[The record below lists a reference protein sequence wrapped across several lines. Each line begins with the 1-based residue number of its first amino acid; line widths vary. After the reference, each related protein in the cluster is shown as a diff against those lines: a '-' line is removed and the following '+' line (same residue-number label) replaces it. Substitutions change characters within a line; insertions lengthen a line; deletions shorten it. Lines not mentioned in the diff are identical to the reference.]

1 MSQTQY
7 IVKRGTGNCHVMA
20 RDWDGV
26 LPDALVRAGW
36 EIGVMGKVRHT
47 AYRCP
52 VNGDGYRYSV
62 QAVCDSTGAV
72 VAEVPY
78 HGPGAVSGEL

>member
-1 MSQTQY
+1 
-7 IVKRGTGNCHVMA
+7 MA

-26 LPDALVRAGW
+26 LPAALVAAGW
-36 EIGVMGKVRHT
+36 EIATLGAIHHT

-62 QAVCDSTGAV
+62 QDVCDSTGRV
-72 VAEVPY
+72 VCQIPY
-78 HGPGAVSGEL
+78 TGPGAVSGEV